1 MLISMLLSLVVAAG
15 SDSVQVTVA
24 IHSARKD
31 ASPVSWMLTD
41 SAGALLENGRT
52 PSELTLTLRS
62 APKILCAESGDDWI
76 AAVVEV
82 RSIMKHL
89 VIRGT
94 GRCLQLRFA
103 GGQVSLD
110 GVMPPHVGAKGAP
123 PPASPISTSDASPV
137 QQEAASGSLLGM
149 CRVARCAPRSR
160 FGPDPA
166 NTATL
171 HRSTAS

>member
-1 MLISMLLSLVVAAG
+1 MFVSMLLSLVVAAG
-15 SDSVQVTVA
+15 NDSVQATVA

-31 ASPVSWMLTD
+31 ASPISWILID

-52 PSELTLTLRS
+52 PSELTMTLRS

-82 RSIMKHL
+82 RSMNHL

-94 GRCLQLRFA
+94 GRCLQLRYA
-103 GGQVSLD
+103 GGRVGLD
-110 GVMPPHVGAKGAP
+110 GVMPPHGGAKSVP
-123 PPASPISTSDASPV
+123 PPAAPTSTSDASPV
-137 QQEAASGSLLGM
+137 QREPASGSLLGV

-171 HRSTAS
+171 HRSTAN